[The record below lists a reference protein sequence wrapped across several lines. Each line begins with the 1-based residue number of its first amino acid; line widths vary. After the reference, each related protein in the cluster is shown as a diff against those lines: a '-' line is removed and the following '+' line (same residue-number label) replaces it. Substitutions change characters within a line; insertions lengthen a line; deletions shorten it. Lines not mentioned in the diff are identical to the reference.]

1 MTKRLRLFLPI
12 LVILAAAV
20 VMAVIVKAKP
30 AVERVERDV
39 QPPLVRVVE
48 ASRGSV
54 ALNVYSNGTVEPKT
68 RSTLVAQIGARVASL
83 TSGFAEGAF
92 FDRGDLL
99 VQLDPS
105 DFELAVTQAEAR
117 VAQAEVQLEREEAE
131 TRMAIEEWDELGEGE
146 PASLV
151 LRKPQL
157 AQARAELKS
166 SQAALELARLQL
178 DRTRIRAPFSGRTET
193 KMVDVG
199 QFVGPGTALGR
210 VYSTERAE
218 VSLKVPQDELNFLD
232 ITLGRPEGPQPRALL
247 RGRIGATDNT
257 WPARVA
263 RTGSRIDP
271 QTRMVSV
278 IAEIEDPF
286 SLAGTHPA
294 PLPMGLYLGAEIEGK
309 TADGAIVL
317 PRAALREDGRVLVVT
332 PENRLDIREV
342 EILRV
347 TSETLVVT
355 GGLDDGERVCIS
367 PLTAVVDG
375 MKVRV
380 QSPDEPLEAPALEG
394 VKS

>member
-1 MTKRLRLFLPI
+1 MTKRLRLFLPL

-20 VMAVIVKAKP
+20 AMAMIVKAKP
-30 AVERVERDV
+30 AVERVEQEV

-48 ASRGSV
+48 ATRGSV
-54 ALNVYSNGTVEPKT
+54 ALNVYSNGTVEPTT
-68 RSTLVAQIGARVASL
+68 RSTLGSQIGARVANL
-83 TSGFAEGAF
+83 TSSFAEGAF
-92 FDRGDLL
+92 FERGDLL
-99 VQLDPS
+99 VRLDPS

-131 TRMAIEEWDELGEGE
+131 TRMAIEEWSELGEGE
-146 PASLV
+146 PTSLV
-151 LRKPQL
+151 LREPQL

-166 SQAALELARLQL
+166 AQAALEQAKLQL
-178 DRTRIRAPFSGRTET
+178 ERTRIRAPFSGRVES
-193 KMVDVG
+193 KLVDVG
-199 QFVGPGTALGR
+199 QFVGPGTPLAQ

-218 VSLKVPQDELNFLD
+218 ISLKVPQSELAFLD
-232 ITLGRPEGPQPRALL
+232 ITLGRPDGPQPRALL
-247 RGRIGATDNT
+247 SGRIGSTDGS

-286 SLAGTHPA
+286 SLTGIHAA
-294 PLPMGLYLGAEIEGK
+294 PLPIGLYLDAEIEGK
-309 TADGAIVL
+309 TAEDAIVL
-317 PRAALREDGRVLVVT
+317 PRAALREEDRILVVDS
-332 PENRLDIREV
+332 ENRLRIREV

-347 TSETLVVT
+347 TSEELVIT
-355 GGLDDGERVCIS
+355 RGLDSGERVCVS

-375 MKVRV
+375 MRVRV
-380 QSPDEPLEAPALEG
+380 QSPDEPMETPALEG